1 MEAKKRYTEA
11 QARSAKKYL
20 AQFKEIRL
28 RMKEEEKTQIEDQ
41 AKAAGKSVN
50 QYILDTLLPLRV
62 KDPEQNN

>member
-1 MEAKKRYTEA
+1 MAKYTEA

-28 RMKEEEKTQIEDQ
+28 RMKEEEKKIIEAQ
-41 AKAAGKSVN
+41 AKAAEKSVN

-62 KDPEQNN
+62 KDPEENKK